1 MCWCSCVARR
11 SCNTRCNRPRFPP
24 GVAQARFGHTIHGW
38 LAWRQHGRA
47 PGAVEVSRSLSSLL
61 LDGADEAGV
70 AMDWE
75 GYLPVREV
83 LGLNNKTSNA
93 MFRVETRGLC
103 SC

>member
-1 MCWCSCVARR
+1 M
-11 SCNTRCNRPRFPP
+11 
-24 GVAQARFGHTIHGW
+24 
-38 LAWRQHGRA
+38 
-47 PGAVEVSRSLSSLL
+47 SRSLSSLL